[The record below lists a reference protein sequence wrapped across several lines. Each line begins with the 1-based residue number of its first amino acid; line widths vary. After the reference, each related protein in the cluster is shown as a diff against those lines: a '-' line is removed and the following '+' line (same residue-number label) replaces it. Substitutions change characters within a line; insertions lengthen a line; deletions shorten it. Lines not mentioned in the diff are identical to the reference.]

1 MTTEIIEIV
10 KFLNEGLSDGEKV
23 AELRK
28 KIGMPEKKLQRLLK
42 DSGYKFNQKLKQYIK
57 DDREDAEDQVNI
69 TADVTIQNDCK
80 SSTTD
85 VVTQSNYNMTT
96 NMPREFFDAINK
108 MNDMSSKF
116 EQMYNWYEMQTKVV
130 DVPDKPELKV
140 IPNENVTITR
150 SMRLYL
156 DTYERFNA
164 FTKANKDKR
173 VQDILDAALREFL
186 DRYEER

>member
-1 MTTEIIEIV
+1 MTTDIIEIV

-23 AELRK
+23 SELRK

-57 DDREDAEDQVNI
+57 DNRDDVEEQVNI
-69 TADVTIQNDCK
+69 TADATIQNDCK

-96 NMPREFFDAINK
+96 NMPREFFEAINK

-116 EQMYNWYEMQTKVV
+116 EQMYNWYEMQTKVI

-140 IPNENVTITR
+140 KANDNVTVTR

-156 DTYERFNA
+156 DTYERFTA

-186 DRYEER
+186 DKYEV